1 MMRLFYAIEC
11 DRASQNMLQ
20 KAAAELKNES
30 AGGRWTRPE
39 NYHLTLAFLG
49 EQPEAKLSLLAS
61 ILDETVQDAKPFD
74 LAFSGW
80 GTFGRKNDILWID
93 VTADP
98 ELYNLVQRLRDLLNA
113 HQLPAEDRPYQPH
126 LTIARQIRI
135 PPGYSP
141 NWTRPP
147 VRQTVRDIVLMESLR
162 VQNRLVYQVRYR
174 ASFGPDSSS

>member
-1 MMRLFYAIEC
+1 MRLFYAIEC
-11 DRASQNMLQ
+11 NRASQDALRRTV
-20 KAAAELKNES
+20 AELKDKS

-49 EQPEAKLSLLAS
+49 EQPEAKLSLLAA
-61 ILDETVQDAKPFD
+61 ILDETVQDTKPFD

-80 GTFGRKNDILWID
+80 GTFGRQNDILWIG

-98 ELYNLVQRLRDLLNA
+98 ELNNLVCRLRERLNK
-113 HQLPAEDRPYQPH
+113 HELPAEERPYRPH
-126 LTIARQIRI
+126 LTIARQIHM
-135 PPGYSP
+135 PQAYSP

-162 VQNRLVYQVRYR
+162 VQNRLVYQARYR
-174 ASFGPDSSS
+174 APLGSDSPS